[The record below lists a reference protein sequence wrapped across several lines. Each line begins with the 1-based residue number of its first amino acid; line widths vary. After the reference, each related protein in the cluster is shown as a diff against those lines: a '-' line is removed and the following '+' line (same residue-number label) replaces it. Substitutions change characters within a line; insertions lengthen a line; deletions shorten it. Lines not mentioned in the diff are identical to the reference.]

1 MLQNILAALGSVTAV
16 IALRIILLLVV
27 TWLGFRFIAIGKD
40 LFEKRVVAKAD
51 DPSRRARLVTLLDAT
66 VRTLQLLL
74 LFAVCMMALM
84 VVGIDIGPMIA
95 AAGVAGLAIS
105 LGAQTLIKDF
115 IGGVLILLEDQF
127 RVGDV
132 VRVQNTEGTVERMSL
147 RASYLRDGD
156 GRLWIVPNGEV
167 RIASNSTRD
176 WARAVV
182 ELNLS
187 LTADIARAVIVLKAA
202 LDQVS
207 QLPELKDALLE
218 PPSVEGYTGI
228 NDWAVQVRLRAMVKP
243 GQQWAAARL
252 LREHGVA
259 ALRAA
264 GIPLA
269 SRLNV
274 RGDLV
279 EQS

>member
-1 MLQNILAALGSVTAV
+1 VLQNIIAALGSVTAV
-16 IALRIILLLVV
+16 VALRIVVLLVV
-27 TWLGFRFIAIGKD
+27 TWLGFRFIRIGKN
-40 LFEKRVVAKAD
+40 LFEKRVVEKAE
-51 DPSRRARLVTLLDAT
+51 DPSRRARLATLLDAT

-132 VRVQNTEGTVERMSL
+132 VRVQSTEGTVERMSL

-167 RIASNSTRD
+167 RIASNATRD

-187 LTADIARAVIVLKAA
+187 LTADITRAVIVLKAA
-202 LDQVS
+202 MEQVS
-207 QLPELKDALLE
+207 QLPELKDQLLE
-218 PPSVEGYTGI
+218 FPIVEGYTGI
-228 NDWAVQVRLRAMVKP
+228 NDWGVQVRLKAMVKP
-243 GQQWAAARL
+243 GHQWMAARL
-252 LREHGVA
+252 LREHGIA

-269 SRLNV
+269 SRV
-274 RGDLV
+274 GARGDLV
-279 EQS
+279 E